1 MEMTT
6 DIAITPDFA
15 SDIRPLADAEIDA
28 VNGGILPLL
37 VAGTWL
43 AAGFMWGMVLGDYLA
58 SP

>member
-1 MEMTT
+1 MEMST
-6 DIAITPDFA
+6 DVAMTADLI
-15 SDIRPLADAEIDA
+15 SEIRPLSETEIDG
-28 VNGGILPLL
+28 VNGGFLPLL

>member
-1 MEMTT
+1 MNT
-6 DIAITPDFA
+6 DIAITPDFT

-37 VAGTWL
+37 VAGAWL

>member
-1 MEMTT
+1 MST
-6 DIAITPDFA
+6 DIALTADFG
-15 SDIRPLADAEIDA
+15 SEIRPLSETEIDG
-28 VNGGILPLL
+28 VNGGFLPLL

>member
-1 MEMTT
+1 MTT
-6 DIAITPDFA
+6 DIAITPDFG

>member
-1 MEMTT
+1 MST
-6 DIAITPDFA
+6 DIALTADFGSA
-15 SDIRPLADAEIDA
+15 IRPLSEAEIDG
-28 VNGGILPLL
+28 VNGGFLPLL